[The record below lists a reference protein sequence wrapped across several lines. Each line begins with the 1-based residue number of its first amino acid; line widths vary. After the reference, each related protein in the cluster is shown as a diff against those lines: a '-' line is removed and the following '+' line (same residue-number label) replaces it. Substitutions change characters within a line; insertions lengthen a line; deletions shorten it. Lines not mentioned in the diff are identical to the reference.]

1 MIAPEYKAQVDLLLT
16 ILPHVAKE
24 ESLALKGGTAINLF
38 IRDMPR
44 LSVDIDLTY
53 LNREHNREQ
62 ALQNISEALD
72 RIQSRIEQAIPNISV
87 TRIHQQGQDVK
98 LNCQTAQ
105 ATVKI
110 EVNTVT
116 RGILY
121 PAHLLRVTQT
131 VETEFQKFAALK
143 VVSHAELYGGK
154 ICAALD
160 RQHPRDLFDV
170 HLLFNNEGFTSEIKS
185 GFILFLLSHFRPM
198 HEVLN
203 PNLQDQREAF
213 QNQFAGMS
221 SVPFSYEQFEAT
233 REKLIAEVNKSL
245 NDTDKK
251 FLISFKKGEPD
262 WSLAP
267 VENLQAFP
275 AVQWKLQ
282 NIQNLIKINK
292 EKHSKLLKSLECV
305 LNNE

>member
-1 MIAPEYKAQVDLLLT
+1 MIAPEYKVQVDLLLT

-38 IRDMPR
+38 VRDMPR

-53 LNREHNREQ
+53 INREHNREQ

-72 RIQSRIEQAIPNISV
+72 RIQSRIKDAIPQISV
-87 TRIHQQGQDVK
+87 TRIPQQGQDVK
-98 LNCQTAQ
+98 LNCQTPR
-105 ATVKI
+105 ATIKI

-116 RGILY
+116 RGILF
-121 PAHLLRVTQT
+121 PERLLSIADT
-131 VETEFQKFAALK
+131 VQNEFQKFAAIK

-154 ICAALD
+154 ICASLD

-170 HLLFNNEGFTSEIKS
+170 HLMFANEGFINEIKA
-185 GFILFLLSHFRPM
+185 GFLLFLLSHYRPI
-198 HEVLN
+198 HEVLS

-221 SVPFSYEQFEAT
+221 AIPFTYEQFEAT
-233 REKLIAEVNKSL
+233 RLQLVTEVNKSL
-245 NDTDKK
+245 TDTDKQ

-267 VENLQAFP
+267 IENLHAFP
-275 AVQWKLQ
+275 AVQWKLL
-282 NIQNLIKINK
+282 NIQNLASGNKIKHAEMINA
-292 EKHSKLLKSLECV
+292 LEST
-305 LNNE
+305 LSN

>member
-38 IRDMPR
+38 VREMPR

-53 LNREHNREQ
+53 TNREHNREH

-72 RIQSRIEQAIPNISV
+72 RIQSRVEQAIPNISV
-87 TRIHQQGQDVK
+87 TRIPQQGQDVK

-121 PAHLLRVTQT
+121 PERILSVTDSVQA
-131 VETEFQKFAALK
+131 EFQKFAAIK
-143 VVSHAELYGGK
+143 VVSQAELYGGK

-185 GFILFLLSHFRPM
+185 SFILFLLSHFRPM
-198 HEVLN
+198 YEVLN

-221 SVPFSYEQFEAT
+221 LIPFTYEQFEAT

-275 AVQWKLQ
+275 AVQWKLF
-282 NIQNLIKINK
+282 NIQKLKDNRS
-292 EKHSKLLKSLECV
+292 KHTEA
-305 LNNE
+305 LNRLHSALQY